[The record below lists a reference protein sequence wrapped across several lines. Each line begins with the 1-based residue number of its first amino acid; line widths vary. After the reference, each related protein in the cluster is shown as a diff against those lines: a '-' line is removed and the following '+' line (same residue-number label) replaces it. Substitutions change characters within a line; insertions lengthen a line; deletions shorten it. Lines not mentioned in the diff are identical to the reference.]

1 MMSNHHP
8 EPKFIADVRP
18 KYPTRSGVLMEFFD
32 PGFMSSCA
40 PIWLSFRIFVR
51 PTLGH
56 RSSLGTVPVRSGA
69 GVVRQ
74 RSSKRRETRM
84 RANLWVAV
92 TEDSKMLTLIQRN
105 DIVSV

>member
-1 MMSNHHP
+1 MIPNHHP

-18 KYPTRSGVLMEFFD
+18 KYPTKSGVLIEFFD
-32 PGFMSSCA
+32 PCLMSSCA
-40 PIWLSFRIFVR
+40 PNWLSFRIFVR

-56 RSSLGTVPVRSGA
+56 SSSLGTVPEGSGA

-92 TEDSKMLTLIQRN
+92 TEDSKM
-105 DIVSV
+105 